1 MSRRRFASWRE
12 SLPSRRACAAAALS
26 ALLLA
31 LAFPNFDLHALA
43 WVALVPLFVA
53 VIREPVFLKGF
64 SLGWI
69 TGAIYFYASCYWVT
83 YPMIRY
89 AGIPAPVAYLLLAPA
104 TLILGLFPAL
114 ACGVLARVVCRW
126 GVWMLL
132 AAAPLW
138 TGGEWLRLE
147 ITGQLWNALGYTQAF
162 ELSLIQAA
170 RWGGVYAV
178 SFLIVT
184 INAAV
189 AYLLV
194 SRSKDRFI
202 LTPAVLALSGLVV
215 WWSAAA
221 DPSSRGTPVP
231 DAAAVVIAVQP
242 NVIPDFDRP
251 TAELRLLFQRHLKL
265 SAEAFREI
273 DVDPSRRDLP
283 RVVIFPESPM
293 NFRYANDA
301 AFRDS
306 IADFAAEHRTRVLF
320 NSLEP
325 APAGGGFNSA
335 VLVDE
340 RGRLVEQYDKIGLLA
355 FGEYVPLPSW
365 LPGREFV
372 RGVVGEFTPGERFA
386 LMPLTA
392 RSEEAKAGVFICF
405 ESTLPHI
412 ARRFTDAGAT
422 TLVNIS
428 NDAYQGR
435 TAVLRQHLANSV
447 FRAVENDRELLRITN
462 TGITARISPRGEI
475 TDVLPDYTPAARAWT
490 IGKAKDQGKT
500 FYTIYG
506 DTFAVL
512 CVVTSVVLYAS
523 TTRLSDRL
531 FRSRNQIERQNR

>member
-1 MSRRRFASWRE
+1 MGAVSRRISATRGAG
-12 SLPSRRACAAAALS
+12 LPSRNEFAAALLS
-26 ALLLA
+26 ALLIV
-31 LAFPNFDLHALA
+31 LAFPDFDMYTLA

-53 VIREPVFLKGF
+53 VSRAPSFFKGF
-64 SLGWI
+64 LLGWI
-69 TGAIYFYASCYWVT
+69 TGTVYFYASCYWAT

-89 AGIPAPVAYLLLAPA
+89 AGIPVPVAYLLLAPA
-104 TLILGLFPAL
+104 SLILGLFPAL
-114 ACGVLARVVCRW
+114 ACGVLAHVVRRW
-126 GVWMLL
+126 SVWMLL
-132 AAAPLW
+132 AAAAPLW

-147 ITGQLWNALGYTQAF
+147 VTGQLWNALGYTQAF
-162 ELSLIQAA
+162 APSLIQAA

-184 INAAV
+184 INAAI
-189 AYLLV
+189 AYLIV
-194 SRSKDRFI
+194 SKSKDRFI
-202 LTPAVLALSGLVV
+202 LTPVALALSWLIIWSSNVV
-215 WWSAAA
+215 N
-221 DPSSRGTPVP
+221 PSSVNLSVDEPSRN
-231 DAAAVVIAVQP
+231 AAAVVVAVQP

-251 TAELRLLFQRHLKL
+251 TSELRLLFRRHLTL

-273 DVDPSRRDLP
+273 DADPSRRDLP

-301 AFRDS
+301 AFRES
-306 IADFAAEHRTRVLF
+306 IAMFAAEHQTRVLF

-340 RGRLVEQYDKIGLLA
+340 SGKLLEQYDKIGLLA

-386 LMPLTA
+386 LMPLTT
-392 RSEEAKAGVFICF
+392 RSEDTTAGVFICF
-405 ESTLPHI
+405 ESTLPQI
-412 ARRFTDAGAT
+412 ARRFADAGAA

-435 TAVLRQHLANSV
+435 TAVQRQHLANSV

-462 TGITARISPRGEI
+462 TGITARISPRGEV
-475 TDVLPDYTPAARAWT
+475 TDTLPDYTPAARAWT
-490 IGKAKDQGKT
+490 IDKAKAESKT

-506 DTFAVL
+506 DVFAVL
-512 CVVTSVVLYAS
+512 CVVISVALYAS
-523 TTRLSDRL
+523 TTRL
-531 FRSRNQIERQNR
+531 FRGC